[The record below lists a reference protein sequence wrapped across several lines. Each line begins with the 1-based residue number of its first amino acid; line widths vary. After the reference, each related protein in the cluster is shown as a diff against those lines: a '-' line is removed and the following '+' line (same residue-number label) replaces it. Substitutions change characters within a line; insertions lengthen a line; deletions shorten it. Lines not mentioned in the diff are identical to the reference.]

1 MKKKSSKGK
10 RERKTVEQKGRKRV
24 WIKKHRYSEGGREK
38 QRRMWSNRKRIK
50 QEGMKEIIINCNR
63 PKETVKI
70 P

>member
-1 MKKKSSKGK
+1 M
-10 RERKTVEQKGRKRV
+10 EQKGRKRV

-38 QRRMWSNRKRIK
+38 QRRMWSKRKRIK